1 MAGTVGAIFNG
12 ALQLGSAI
20 GISAVGSIE
29 SSVEEK
35 QGGPAGYAG
44 RAASFWF
51 LLGIGAVE
59 FIAMLVF
66 YRISK
71 EGAAAEEEEEEVA
84 SEIVQ
89 EKKLG
94 DIEEG
99 FTEKEAKGEERRVEV
114 VEEKSDKGVDGE
126 EVGVEGPEDHVT
138 VCEMQLSR
146 CASESDV

>member
-12 ALQLGSAI
+12 ALQLGSAV

-51 LLGIGAVE
+51 LLAIGAVE

-71 EGAAAEEEEEEVA
+71 EGAAATEEEVA

-99 FTEKEAKGEERRVEV
+99 FAEKEAKGEEKRVEV

-146 CASESDV
+146 CVSESDV

>member
-12 ALQLGSAI
+12 ALQLGSAV

-51 LLGIGAVE
+51 LLAIGAVE

-71 EGAAAEEEEEEVA
+71 EGAAATEEEEVA

-99 FTEKEAKGEERRVEV
+99 YAEKEEKGEEKRVEI

>member
-12 ALQLGSAI
+12 ALQLGSAV

-71 EGAAAEEEEEEVA
+71 EGAAATEEEVA
-84 SEIVQ
+84 GEIIQ

-94 DIEEG
+94 DIEGG
-99 FTEKEAKGEERRVEV
+99 FAEKEAKGEEKRVEV